1 MARSPVTLTHE
12 VTMPQFRIS
21 EVGLAGTQVLTRK
34 VRTGGRPIDRG
45 RIHEESDD
53 DKWQID

>member
-1 MARSPVTLTHE
+1 
-12 VTMPQFRIS
+12 MPQFRIS